1 MQDKA
6 NAGSVQPSGSQLLV
20 LVLGMHRSGTSV
32 LTRSLQALGLG
43 LGNRLSGRLPCN
55 PKGFFEDVDVC
66 TSNELLLDAFGL
78 NWSDP
83 GRPDPRALRGL
94 ARGEAGKQAAAI
106 LRGKLA
112 QTPMFGLKDPR
123 LCRLL
128 PFWRPV
134 LAGLDQETGL
144 DVKVLFSLR
153 RPCDVALSL
162 AARDQM
168 EAEKA
173 HALWLN
179 YSLDALTGSTGL
191 PGLVVSYERMMDAPG
206 AEVARIGHFLG
217 LEPEPAALSV
227 FADDFVESG
236 LCHHRSDSDKGA
248 RGPWQCLAERLYKA
262 LLPAA
267 AAVPGTVEASIHES
281 REILDL
287 LASLREHSAKMACNG
302 GKMQAEQ
309 KNDQDNGTAGLQ

>member
-1 MQDKA
+1 MQAKA
-6 NAGSVQPSGSQLLV
+6 KESHAQPSASRLLV

-83 GRPDPRALRGL
+83 GRPDPGALREL

-112 QTPMFGLKDPR
+112 ISPMFGLKDPR

-134 LAGLDQETGL
+134 FSSLGQESGL
-144 DVKVLFSLR
+144 DVRVLFSLR
-153 RPCDVALSL
+153 QPCDVALSL
-162 AARDQM
+162 AARDRM

-173 HALWLN
+173 HALWLS
-179 YSLDALTGSTGL
+179 YSLDALTGSVGL
-191 PGLVVSYERMMDAPG
+191 PCLVVSYERMMDAPA
-206 AEVARIGHFLG
+206 AEVERIGKFLG
-217 LEPEPAALSV
+217 LGPEPAALAD
-227 FADDFVESG
+227 FANDFVESG
-236 LCHHRSDSDKGA
+236 LCHHRSENDKGP

-262 LLPAA
+262 LMPAA
-267 AAVPGTVEASIHES
+267 ASFPGTKGATIIED

-287 LASLREHSAKMACNG
+287 LASLREHAASLGRMASAGRKA
-302 GKMQAEQ
+302 
-309 KNDQDNGTAGLQ
+309 

>member
-1 MQDKA
+1 MQAKA
-6 NAGSVQPSGSQLLV
+6 NDNAVRTSQLLV

-83 GRPDPRALRGL
+83 GRPDPKALREL
-94 ARGEAGKQAAAI
+94 AMGEAGRQAAAI

-112 QTPMFGLKDPR
+112 LSPMFGLKDPR

-134 LAGLDQETGL
+134 FSHLGQECGL
-144 DVKVLFSLR
+144 DVRVLFSLR
-153 RPCDVALSL
+153 QPCDVALSL
-162 AARDQM
+162 AARDRM

-179 YSLDALTGSTGL
+179 YSLDALTGSVGL
-191 PGLVVSYERMMDAPG
+191 PCLVVSYERMMDDPA
-206 AEVARIGHFLG
+206 AEVERIGQFLG
-217 LEPEPAALSV
+217 LEPDPAALAC
-227 FADDFVESG
+227 FANDFVESG
-236 LCHHRSDSDKGA
+236 LCHHRSESGNGP

-262 LLPAA
+262 LMPAA
-267 AAVPGTVEASIHES
+267 SAAPGTPVATIHDD
-281 REILDL
+281 REVLDL
-287 LASLREHSAKMACNG
+287 LASLREHSSRMASIG
-302 GKMQAEQ
+302 RKA
-309 KNDQDNGTAGLQ
+309 